1 METEVPVGTVARM
14 GRRTAAVGLAVVAAA
29 IGAAAALLVGSLTGL
44 GDRTT
49 TVVESAAAPTT
60 SVTTT
65 LPARRTGAGFDPE
78 RLYAARAPG
87 VVTIYANLGAD
98 GQAQGSGFVVD
109 DKGVILTNAHVI
121 TNVAE
126 SRTNVQGAR
135 AVYVEFADG
144 ERVTATVVG
153 WDLFSDVGVIRVSPK
168 DHALDLVPLGNSA
181 TVVVGEPVAAIGSP
195 FGKQT
200 SLSVGVV
207 SATGRSIDSLTAG
220 GFAVSNAIQIDAPI
234 NRGNSGGPLF
244 DGEGRVIGI
253 NAQIQSTT
261 GNAEGVGFAIP
272 IDLARRALDQ
282 LLRTGR
288 VRYAYIGV
296 STQDVTPGIARRF
309 SLGAERGALV
319 TQVEEGSPAAAA
331 GVRGGTRTEAFNG
344 KDVTLGGDVIVAIGG
359 SKIESADDVSR
370 LVTTDL
376 TPGQTVTFTV
386 VRGTKRVK
394 LDVTLADR
402 PG

>member
-1 METEVPVGTVARM
+1 
-14 GRRTAAVGLAVVAAA
+14 
-29 IGAAAALLVGSLTGL
+29 
-44 GDRTT
+44 
-49 TVVESAAAPTT
+49 
-60 SVTTT
+60 
-65 LPARRTGAGFDPE
+65 
-78 RLYAARAPG
+78 
-87 VVTIYANLGAD
+87 VTIYANLGAD

-344 KDVTLGGDVIVAIGG
+344 KDVTLGGDLIVAIGG

-376 TPGQTVTFTV
+376 APGQTVTFTV

>member
-1 METEVPVGTVARM
+1 VETEVPVGTVARM
-14 GRRTAAVGLAVVAAA
+14 GRRTAVGLAVVAAA

-49 TVVESAAAPTT
+49 TVVESAGPPTT

-78 RLYAARAPG
+78 TLYAARAPG

-344 KDVTLGGDVIVAIGG
+344 KDVTLGGDLIVAIGG

-386 VRGTKRVK
+386 VRGTKRVR

>member
-1 METEVPVGTVARM
+1 M

-153 WDLFSDVGVIRVSPK
+153 WDLFSVVGVIRVSPK

-344 KDVTLGGDVIVAIGG
+344 KDVTLGGDLIVAIGG

-376 TPGQTVTFTV
+376 APGQTVTFTV